1 MKRHWYV
8 VVCVASMIALSGCG
22 QTNIFKGA
30 HSRGSD
36 KSPEALSADGQAE
49 LANKNYAKAAEY
61 FQEVVDKKPT
71 DSVAQYGLAQASYG
85 KEGVQLASILG
96 CALDSINKSTTSSN
110 APVADPSLT
119 ENYELVRAQVGATG
133 TNFFDQI
140 SVDQLER
147 LYRANATVIGCL
159 KAIADGRCD
168 NVIPAKNPSINLNLA
183 VAQTLQAALFVLDS
197 NNNGKPNEGDDFIRV
212 TRDYQLDYDTQTI
225 HDQFEQHKTDI
236 PSLKDTT
243 KAQVVKSIVY
253 LIGAT
258 KTMEIVGSGNVPAD
272 LQSWKGAIDYMQIAL
287 TALARSMPALEN
299 LKAEFEKLSGYET
312 DPTNKETLRKVWGD
326 IQSL

>member
-36 KSPEALSADGQAE
+36 KSPEALNADAQAE
-49 LANKNYAKAAEY
+49 LSNKNYAKAAEY

-96 CALDSINKSTTSSN
+96 CALDSINKSSGTSS
-110 APVADPSLT
+110 APEPDPSLT

-140 SVDQLER
+140 QGDQLER
-147 LYRANATVIGCL
+147 LYRANTIVIRCL
-159 KAIADGRCD
+159 KKIADGECD
-168 NVIPAKNPSINLNLA
+168 NVIPARNPSINLNLA

-212 TRDYQLDYDTQTI
+212 TRDYQLDYSTATI
-225 HDQFEQHKTDI
+225 KAQFDAH
-236 PSLKDTT
+236 PGLKDTT

-312 DPTNKETLRKVWGD
+312 DPTNTETLRKVWGD